1 MAEKILAP
9 GIVSDPEIRRGRPTI
24 EGTRL
29 TVEHV
34 MGSLAGG
41 WSIDLMVEQ
50 FPNLTREKVLQ
61 AIAYA
66 PRLVREQ
73 SEALAGVA
81 SGDEDEE

>member
-9 GIVSDPEIRRGRPTI
+9 GIVSDSAIRRGRPII

-29 TVEHV
+29 TVEHI
-34 MGSLAGG
+34 MDLLAGD
-41 WSIDLMVEQ
+41 WSIDLVVDQ
-50 FPNLTREKVLQ
+50 FPAVTREKVLQ

-66 PRLVREQ
+66 TRLVHEQ
-73 SEALAGVA
+73 SDALAGVA